1 MRKKKRK
8 PNLFQKFFSWLF
20 ILLSAILTGS
30 IIVLNVLDLMH
41 LCFVILVLAFMCFV
55 VVHLVKKR
63 KVFGYFLGVILGAI
77 LLFLTINVGK
87 TVSFLNG
94 LELDYKTYHYSVVV
108 LGDSDY
114 QKLRDISNKKL
125 GFYDDGS
132 KEMEKALAKIKKKVE
147 VEAVSYDDTHQL
159 SNSLIDSDIDAMLI
173 ENTYLDILDESIVI
187 DGITFKSLVRKIY
200 EFAVLTKTSDI
211 SKDINVT
218 KKPFNIYISGIDT
231 YGEISSVSRSDVNM
245 IITVNPTTQQIL
257 FTSIPR
263 DYYVKLHGR
272 SGYKD
277 KLTHAGLYG
286 IDMSIHTLEDLL
298 DTEINYYVKVN
309 FTSVVKIVNAIDGV
323 RVYSDYDFT
332 SVDNYHYNKG
342 YNDLNGEEAL
352 SFARERKAFATG
364 DRQRIK
370 NQQALLSAI
379 FDKVISKE
387 IITKYSKL
395 LDSASGLMVTNM
407 KMSRMTALVRL
418 QLAKSYSWN
427 LVMNSLNGEDSSNYT
442 YSAPSVKSYVM
453 EPSDTSVSYAHD
465 LILKVLNGEVLD
477 KNETDNVVNK
487 SSTVTSYET
496 GKDTRSI
503 ENSNSLEN
511 NSSTSKNNVRDQN
524 NFQVQL
530 GRNSVQ
536 FFEGDTYVYY
546 GYTATYQGND
556 VTKSSDLTER
566 FTING
571 KNFDDYKE
579 LVLYISRLSAG
590 EYTVIYT
597 ITYREES
604 VKLKQNV
611 LIEKISAN
619 ENSLK
624 DIELEEDNYVD
635 LEDVD

>member
-159 SNSLIDSDIDAMLI
+159 SNSLIDGDIDAMLI

>member
-245 IITVNPTTQQIL
+245 IITVNY
-257 FTSIPR
+257 F
-263 DYYVKLHGR
+263 
-272 SGYKD
+272 
-277 KLTHAGLYG
+277 
-286 IDMSIHTLEDLL
+286 
-298 DTEINYYVKVN
+298 
-309 FTSVVKIVNAIDGV
+309 
-323 RVYSDYDFT
+323 
-332 SVDNYHYNKG
+332 
-342 YNDLNGEEAL
+342 
-352 SFARERKAFATG
+352 
-364 DRQRIK
+364 
-370 NQQALLSAI
+370 
-379 FDKVISKE
+379 SKE
-387 IITKYSKL
+387 II
-395 LDSASGLMVTNM
+395 
-407 KMSRMTALVRL
+407 
-418 QLAKSYSWN
+418 
-427 LVMNSLNGEDSSNYT
+427 
-442 YSAPSVKSYVM
+442 
-453 EPSDTSVSYAHD
+453 
-465 LILKVLNGEVLD
+465 
-477 KNETDNVVNK
+477 
-487 SSTVTSYET
+487 
-496 GKDTRSI
+496 
-503 ENSNSLEN
+503 
-511 NSSTSKNNVRDQN
+511 
-524 NFQVQL
+524 
-530 GRNSVQ
+530 
-536 FFEGDTYVYY
+536 
-546 GYTATYQGND
+546 
-556 VTKSSDLTER
+556 
-566 FTING
+566 
-571 KNFDDYKE
+571 
-579 LVLYISRLSAG
+579 
-590 EYTVIYT
+590 
-597 ITYREES
+597 
-604 VKLKQNV
+604 
-611 LIEKISAN
+611 
-619 ENSLK
+619 
-624 DIELEEDNYVD
+624 
-635 LEDVD
+635 

>member
-63 KVFGYFLGVILGAI
+63 KVFGYFLGVILGTI

-159 SNSLIDSDIDAMLI
+159 SNSLIDGDIDAMLI